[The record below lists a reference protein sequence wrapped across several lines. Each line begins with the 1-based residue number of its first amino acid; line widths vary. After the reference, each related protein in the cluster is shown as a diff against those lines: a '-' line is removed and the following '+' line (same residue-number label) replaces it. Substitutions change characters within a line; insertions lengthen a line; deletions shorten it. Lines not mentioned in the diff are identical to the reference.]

1 MNIMKWIDLFLK
13 IAWVIL
19 ALILLYKF
27 NKQQKEREIEFE
39 ETKKNIREILKKS
52 GGENDE
58 K

>member
-1 MNIMKWIDLFLK
+1 MDVIKWLDLFLK

-27 NKQQKEREIEFE
+27 NKQEKEREKEFE
-39 ETKKNIREILKKS
+39 ETKKNVREIFKKS
-52 GGENDE
+52 GGENDA